1 MTARDVPERE
11 PFRLASGGVIDRTRS
26 LNFTFDGR
34 SYAGYPGDTL
44 ASALLANGERLVGR
58 SFKYHRP
65 RGIFSAGAEEPNALI
80 EVRNGAR
87 REPNTRA
94 TMIEL
99 YDGLDAA
106 SQNRWPSLKF
116 DVQSINGLMSPFF
129 SAGFYYKTFMWPAKF
144 WKLLYEP
151 VIRRSAG
158 LGRSATQPDPDHY
171 EKAFAHCD
179 VLVIGGGPAGL
190 MAALTAGRAG
200 ARVILA
206 EEDFMFGGRLL
217 SERLL
222 LDGKQAWD
230 WLRAVVTELRGLDNV
245 TLMPRTTIFGVY
257 DGGTYGAVQRVADHV
272 PVPGEHRPRQR
283 SWHIA
288 AKRAVLAS
296 GAIERGIAFAGND
309 LPGVMLGSAVRSY
322 LNRFAVVPGTRTVVF
337 TSSDDGWTTA
347 RDLAASGIA
356 VAAVVDPRSDGIEK
370 QGAGPWPIFAGAV
383 VKEARGGQQL
393 RSVVVRDDKGAET
406 EIACDLLA
414 VSNGWNPTLH
424 LTCHLGGKPAWQE
437 ALAAFVPGSKPKG
450 MDVAGA
456 AAGHFSLAEALEN
469 GARLGAEAAS
479 NLGFAAAPPAMPPAG
494 GEESASATP
503 LWWVHGGKGA
513 AFVDVQNDVTTKDI
527 ELARLEGYGASEHV
541 KRYTT
546 LGMGTDQ
553 GKTANVVA
561 LGVLSEL
568 TGAPIPAIGTTG
580 FRPPYTPVTWGAL
593 AGHHRGKDFRPKR
606 LPPSHAWA
614 EENGAVFADAGLW
627 LRAQWYERPGETL
640 QQSIAREAAAVRRS
654 VGVCDVS
661 TLGKI
666 DIQGPD
672 AATLLDRVYVNK
684 FSTLKVGRARYGLM
698 LREDGFAMDD
708 GTTARLGEQHFV
720 MTTTTANAGKVMQH
734 LEFCRQV
741 LWPEVDVRLVSV
753 SDHWA
758 QYALAG
764 PRSRDVLAKL
774 VDAPFDISNEGFPRM
789 GAGEL
794 SICGGVPARLFR
806 VSFSGEMAYEIAV
819 PARYGDATIRALMQA
834 GAEFDI
840 TPYGTEALNVLRI
853 EKGHVSGAEITGH
866 VTARDLELAGMV
878 TADKDCIGKVLA
890 QRSALLD
897 PARPIVVGVKTVDPT
912 QSLTAGSH
920 FIPVGAEA
928 VTANDEGYL
937 TSVAFSPA
945 LGQDIGIGFL
955 ARGRERIGE
964 RIRAADLLRGH
975 DVECVVCSPVFYDPE
990 GKRTHG

>member
-1 MTARDVPERE
+1 MARDLPQRE
-11 PFRLASGGVIDRTRS
+11 PFRLASGGVIDRTRE
-26 LNFTFDGR
+26 LRFTFDGKA
-34 SYAGYPGDTL
+34 YAGHPGDTL

-80 EVRNGAR
+80 EVRTGAR

-116 DVQSINGLMSPFF
+116 DVQSINGLLSPFF
-129 SAGFYYKTFMWPAKF
+129 GAGFYYKTFMWPAKF
-144 WKLLYEP
+144 WERVYEP
-151 VIRRSAG
+151 IIRRSAG
-158 LGRSATQPDPDHY
+158 LGRAATEPDPDHY

-190 MAALTAGRAG
+190 VAALTAGRAG

-206 EEDFMFGGRLL
+206 EEDFRLGGRLL
-217 SERLL
+217 SERLAIAGKPA
-222 LDGKQAWD
+222 LDWA
-230 WLRAVVTELRGLDNV
+230 RAVQAELTTLDNV
-245 TLMPRTTIFGVY
+245 TIMPRTTIFGVY
-257 DGGTYGAVQRVADHV
+257 DGGTYGAAERVADDV
-272 PVPGEHRPRQR
+272 PVPAEHQPRQR
-283 SWHIA
+283 SWRIV

-296 GAIERGIAFAGND
+296 GAIERSIAFAGND

-322 LNRFAVVPGTRTVVF
+322 LNRFGVAPGARAVVF
-337 TSSDDGWTTA
+337 TASDDGWATA
-347 RDLAASGIA
+347 RDLAASGVL
-356 VAAVVDPRSDGIEK
+356 VAAVVDPRAEGIEK
-370 QGAGPWPIFAGAV
+370 HGAGPWPVFAGAV
-383 VKEARGGQQL
+383 VKEARGGHKL
-393 RSVVVRDDKGAET
+393 SSVIVRDDKGVET

-424 LTCHLGGKPAWQE
+424 LTCHLGGKPVWQE
-437 ALAAFVPGSKPKG
+437 GLAAFVPGSKPK
-450 MDVAGA
+450 DVAVAGA
-456 AAGHFSLAEALEN
+456 AAGHLSLAEALED
-469 GARLGAEAAS
+469 GARLGAEAARD
-479 NLGFAAAPPAMPPAG
+479 LGFAASSPAIPPVG
-494 GEESASATP
+494 GEDSSLAMP
-503 LWWVHGGKGA
+503 LWWVHGGKGS
-513 AFVDVQNDVTTKDI
+513 AFVDLQNDVTTKDI

-568 TGAPIPAIGTTG
+568 AGAPIPALGTTG

-593 AGHHRGKDFRPKR
+593 AGHHRGKDFRPRR

-627 LRAQWYERPGETL
+627 LRAQWYQRPGETL
-640 QQSIAREAAAVRRS
+640 QQSIVREAAAVRRS

-672 AATLLDRVYVNK
+672 AATLLDRVYTNK

-708 GTTARLGEQHFV
+708 GTTARLGEQHFI

-741 LWPEVDVRLVSV
+741 LWPELDVRLVSV

-758 QYALAG
+758 QYAVAG

-774 VDAPFDISNEGFPRM
+774 IDAPFDISNEGFPRM
-789 GAGEL
+789 AAGEL
-794 SICGGVPARLFR
+794 TICGGVPARLFR

-840 TPYGTEALNVLRI
+840 MPYGTEALNVLRI
-853 EKGHVSGAEITGH
+853 EKGHVGGAEINGQT
-866 VTARDLELAGMV
+866 TARDLGLGSMV

-890 QRSALLD
+890 GRPALLD
-897 PARPIVVGVKTVDPT
+897 PARPVVVGVRPIDPA

-920 FIPVGAEA
+920 FIPVGADA
-928 VTANDEGYL
+928 VVANDQGYL
-937 TSVAFSPA
+937 TSVAFSPV

-955 ARGRERIGE
+955 ARGRDRIGE
-964 RIRAADLLRGH
+964 RIRAFDLLRGH
-975 DVECVVCSPVFYDPE
+975 DVECEVCSPVFYDPE

>member
-1 MTARDVPERE
+1 
-11 PFRLASGGVIDRTRS
+11 
-26 LNFTFDGR
+26 
-34 SYAGYPGDTL
+34 
-44 ASALLANGERLVGR
+44 
-58 SFKYHRP
+58 
-65 RGIFSAGAEEPNALI
+65 
-80 EVRNGAR
+80 
-87 REPNTRA
+87 
-94 TMIEL
+94 
-99 YDGLDAA
+99 
-106 SQNRWPSLKF
+106 
-116 DVQSINGLMSPFF
+116 
-129 SAGFYYKTFMWPAKF
+129 
-144 WKLLYEP
+144 
-151 VIRRSAG
+151 
-158 LGRSATQPDPDHY
+158 
-171 EKAFAHCD
+171 
-179 VLVIGGGPAGL
+179 
-190 MAALTAGRAG
+190 
-200 ARVILA
+200 
-206 EEDFMFGGRLL
+206 
-217 SERLL
+217 
-222 LDGKQAWD
+222 
-230 WLRAVVTELRGLDNV
+230 
-245 TLMPRTTIFGVY
+245 MPRTTIFGVY

-272 PVPGEHRPRQR
+272 KVPGEHRPRQR
-283 SWHIA
+283 SWHIV

-322 LNRFAVVPGTRTVVF
+322 LNRFAVVPGTRAVVF

-356 VAAVVDPRSDGIEK
+356 VAAVVDPRSESIEK
-370 QGAGPWPIFAGAV
+370 QGAGSWPIFAGAV

-424 LTCHLGGKPAWQE
+424 LTCHLGGKPVWQE

-456 AAGHFSLAEALEN
+456 AAGHFSLAEALKD

-479 NLGFAAAPPAMPPAG
+479 NLGFAAAVPAMPPAG
-494 GEESASATP
+494 GEESRASAAP

-580 FRPPYTPVTWGAL
+580 LAGLIRRSPGGAL
-593 AGHHRGKDFRPKR
+593 AGPSSRQRHLRPKR
-606 LPPSHAWA
+606 LPPSHVWA
-614 EENGAVFADAGLW
+614 EENGGVFADAGLW

-640 QQSIAREAAAVRRS
+640 QQSIAREAAAVRSS

-708 GTTARLGEQHFV
+708 GTTARLGEQHFI

-741 LWPEVDVRLVSV
+741 LWPELDVRLVSV

-794 SICGGVPARLFR
+794 TICGGVPARLFR

-819 PARYGDATIRALMQA
+819 PARHGDATIRALMQA

-866 VTARDLELAGMV
+866 VTARDLGTRRHGNGGQGLHRQG
-878 TADKDCIGKVLA
+878 IGA
-890 QRSALLD
+890 ASGA
-897 PARPIVVGVKTVDPT
+897 ARPG
-912 QSLTAGSH
+912 
-920 FIPVGAEA
+920 
-928 VTANDEGYL
+928 
-937 TSVAFSPA
+937 
-945 LGQDIGIGFL
+945 
-955 ARGRERIGE
+955 
-964 RIRAADLLRGH
+964 AADRRRRQDGRPKAIAHRRLAFHSGWRRRGH
-975 DVECVVCSPVFYDPE
+975 
-990 GKRTHG
+990 RQR

>member
-1 MTARDVPERE
+1 MTLLAQQKE
-11 PFRLASGGVIDRTRS
+11 PFRLASGGVIDRKRTVS
-26 LNFTFDGR
+26 FTFDGKG
-34 SYAGYPGDTL
+34 YAGHPGDTL

-65 RGIFSAGAEEPNALI
+65 RGIFSAGPEEPNALV
-80 EVRNGAR
+80 EMRAGAR

-94 TMIEL
+94 TMVEL
-99 YDGLDAA
+99 YDGLEAA

-116 DVQSINGLMSPFF
+116 DVQSINAAFSPFF

-151 VIRRSAG
+151 LIRRSAG
-158 LGRSATQPDPDHY
+158 LGRAATEPDPDHY

-179 VLVIGGGPAGL
+179 LLVVGSGPAGL

-217 SERLL
+217 AERLAI
-222 LDGKQAWD
+222 DGKSARE
-230 WLRAVVTELRGLDNV
+230 WLHATLTEIRGLDTV
-245 TLMPRTTIFGVY
+245 RLMPRTTIFGVY
-257 DGGTYGAVQRVADHV
+257 DGGTYGAVERVADQV
-272 PVPGEHRPRQR
+272 AEPPEHRPRQR
-283 SWHIA
+283 SWHIV
-288 AKRAVLAS
+288 AKRAVLAA
-296 GAIERGIAFAGND
+296 GAIERGIAFSGND
-309 LPGVMLGSAVRSY
+309 LPGIMLGSAVRSY
-322 LNRFAVVPGTRTVVF
+322 LNRFGVAAGHRAVVF
-337 TSSDDGWTTA
+337 TAADDGWATA
-347 RDLAASGIA
+347 RDLAASGVS
-356 VAAVVDPRSDGIEK
+356 VAAVVDPRKDGIE
-370 QGAGPWPIFAGAV
+370 ARPVGPWPVFLGAEV
-383 VKEARGGQQL
+383 AQAKGGQEL
-393 RSVVVRDDKGAET
+393 RSVIVRDDKGAET

-424 LTCHLGGKPAWQE
+424 LTCHLGGKPSWDE
-437 ALAAFVPGSKPKG
+437 ALAAFIPGSVPKG
-450 MDVAGA
+450 MAVAGA
-456 AAGHFSLAEALEN
+456 AAGHLTLAEALED

-479 NLGFAAAPPAMPPAG
+479 DLGFAAPVSPMPSVSGEDAAPAVPM
-494 GEESASATP
+494 
-503 LWWVHGGKGA
+503 WRVKGGKTP
-513 AFVDVQNDVTTKDI
+513 AFVDIQNDVTTKDI
-527 ELARLEGYGASEHV
+527 ELAVQEGYGASEHV

-553 GKTANVVA
+553 GKTANVTA

-568 TGAPIPAIGTTG
+568 TGRAIPAIGTTG

-614 EENGAVFADAGLW
+614 EENNAVFADAGLW

-640 QQSIAREAAAVRRS
+640 QQSIAREAAAVRLS

-672 AATLLDRVYVNK
+672 AATLLDRVYANK

-708 GTTARLGEQHFV
+708 GTTARLGEQHFI

-734 LEFCRQV
+734 LEYCRQV
-741 LWPEVDVRLVSV
+741 VWPELDVKLVSV

-758 QYALAG
+758 QYAVAG
-764 PRSRDVLAKL
+764 PRSREVLAKL

-789 GAGEL
+789 AAGEL
-794 SICGGVPARLFR
+794 TICGGVTARLFR
-806 VSFSGEMAYEIAV
+806 VSFSGELAYEIAV
-819 PARYGDATIRALMQA
+819 PAGYGDAAIRALMQA
-834 GAEFDI
+834 GAEFNI

-853 EKGHVSGAEITGH
+853 EKGHVGGPEINGQT
-866 VTARDLELAGMV
+866 TARDLGLGGMV
-878 TADKDCIGKVLA
+878 SADKDCIGKVLA
-890 QRSALLD
+890 ARSALVD
-897 PARPIVVGVKTVDPT
+897 PARPILVGLKPVDPA

-928 VTANDEGYL
+928 VTANDQGYL
-937 TSVAFSPA
+937 TSVAFSPV
-945 LGQDIGIGFL
+945 LNQDIGIGFL
-955 ARGRERIGE
+955 ASGRNRVGE
-964 RIRAADLLRGH
+964 GIRAVDLLRGR
-975 DVECVVCSPVFYDPE
+975 DVECVVCSPIFFDPE
-990 GKRTHG
+990 GERMRV

>member
-1 MTARDVPERE
+1 MTPPATPQE
-11 PFRLASGGVIDRTRS
+11 PFRLASGGVIDRKRTFRFS
-26 LNFTFDGR
+26 FDGK
-34 SYAGYPGDTL
+34 SFTGHPGDTL

-65 RGIFSAGAEEPNALI
+65 RGIVSAGSEEPNALV
-80 EVRNGAR
+80 EMRTGAR

-94 TMIEL
+94 TMVEL

-116 DVQSINGLMSPFF
+116 DVQSVNGLLSPFF

-144 WKLLYEP
+144 WKLVYEP
-151 VIRRSAG
+151 LIRRSAG
-158 LGRSATQPDPDHY
+158 LGRAATDPDPDHY

-179 VLVIGGGPAGL
+179 VLVIGSGPAGL

-200 ARVILA
+200 ARVVLA

-217 SERLL
+217 SERLTV
-222 LDGKQAWD
+222 DGKPARE
-230 WLRAVVTELRGLDNV
+230 WLHGTLTELRSLETV
-245 TLMPRTTIFGVY
+245 RLMPRTTIFGVY
-257 DGGTYGAVQRVADHV
+257 DGGTYGAVERVADHV
-272 PVPGEHRPRQR
+272 SVPQEHRPRQR
-283 SWHIA
+283 SWRVV
-288 AKRAVLAS
+288 AKRTVLAS

-309 LPGVMLGSAVRSY
+309 LPGVMQGSAVRSY
-322 LNRFAVVPGTRTVVF
+322 LNRFGVAPGRRAVVF
-337 TSSDDGWTTA
+337 TASDDGWATA
-347 RDLAASGIA
+347 RDLAASGVA
-356 VAAVVDPRSDGIEK
+356 VAAVVDPRKDGIETR
-370 QGAGPWPIFAGAV
+370 AVGPWPVFMGAEV
-383 VKEARGGQQL
+383 TQAKGGQQL
-393 RSVVVRDDKGAET
+393 HSVIVSDDKGGET
-406 EIACDLLA
+406 EISCDLLA

-424 LTCHLGGKPAWQE
+424 LTCHLGGKPVWHE
-437 ALAAFVPGSKPKG
+437 ALSAFIPGSGPNG
-450 MDVAGA
+450 VAVAGA
-456 AAGHFSLAEALEN
+456 AAGHLTLAEALQH
-469 GARLGAEAAS
+469 GARLGAVAAS
-479 NLGFAAAPPAMPPAG
+479 DLGFAAPVPGMPPVG
-494 GEESASATP
+494 GEETSLATP
-503 LWWVHGGKGA
+503 LWRVHGGKSA
-513 AFVDVQNDVTTKDI
+513 AFVDLQNDVTTKDI
-527 ELARLEGYGASEHV
+527 ELALQEGYGASEHV

-553 GKTANVVA
+553 GKTANVTA

-568 TGAPIPAIGTTG
+568 TGQAIPTLGTTG
-580 FRPPYTPVTWGAL
+580 FRPPYTPVTWGAF

-627 LRAQWYERPGETL
+627 LRAQWYRRPGETL

-672 AATLLDRVYVNK
+672 AATLLDRVYTNK

-708 GTTARLGEQHFV
+708 GTTARLGEQHFI

-734 LEFCRQV
+734 LELCRQV
-741 LWPEVDVRLVSV
+741 LWPELDVRLVSV

-758 QYALAG
+758 QYAVAG
-764 PRSRDVLAKL
+764 PRSREVLAKL

-789 GAGEL
+789 AAGEL
-794 SICGGVPARLFR
+794 TICGGVPARLFR

-819 PARYGDATIRALMQA
+819 PARCGDAAIRALMQA

-853 EKGHVSGAEITGH
+853 EKGHVGGAEINGQT
-866 VTARDLELAGMV
+866 TARDLGLGGMV
-878 TADKDCIGKVLA
+878 SADKDCIGRVLA
-890 QRSALLD
+890 GRPALLD
-897 PARPIVVGVKTVDPT
+897 PARPILVGVKPVDPAK
-912 QSLTAGSH
+912 SLTAGSH
-920 FIPVGAEA
+920 FVPVGVEA

-937 TSVAFSPA
+937 TSVAFSPV

-955 ARGRERIGE
+955 ARGRERLGE
-964 RIRAADLLRGH
+964 RIRAVDLLRGH
-975 DVECVVCSPVFYDPE
+975 DVECVVASPIFYDTE